1 MKYDSEKHNRR
12 SIRLRGYDYSES
24 GVYFVTI
31 CTHNMECI
39 FGEIINGEMHLNENG
54 RIVDIE
60 WAKTNDKR
68 NNVVLDTY
76 VVMPNHFHGIV
87 ILIDTCG
94 GTARCAPTTKTCN
107 GRNYRK
113 FGKMISG
120 TLPAIIRS
128 FKSAVTKHINE
139 LRSEQGVPVWQRNYY
154 EHIIINEKELNQ
166 IREYVISNQLGWE
179 LDEENPKNWE
189 GKSIINKTIL
199 Q

>member
-1 MKYDSEKHNRR
+1 MKYNPEKHRR
-12 SIRLRGYDYSES
+12 QSIRLKNFNYSQS
-24 GVYFVTI
+24 SVYFVTI
-31 CTHNMECI
+31 CTHSHECV
-39 FGEIINGEMHLNENG
+39 FGEIMNGEMHLNENG

-68 NNVVLDTY
+68 DNVVLDTY

-87 ILIDTCG
+87 ILIDTCK
-94 GTARCAPTTKTCN
+94 GTARCAPATKTCI

-154 EHIIINEKELNQ
+154 DHIIRNEKELNK
-166 IREYVISNQLGWE
+166 IREYIINNPLKWE
-179 LDEENPKNWE
+179 LDKENPKNW
-189 GKSIINKTIL
+189 GKIHNL
-199 Q
+199 